1 MTARGAGTRLAL
13 VGVIGLLVSCG
24 GTSAPAQPTALAAT
38 ARPST
43 ALPVTTP
50 PTQTAA
56 PTTTTARTT
65 TPATLSPTV
74 VPTVAPTQAQ
84 ALNVAITQSVY
95 GAVAGTTLPGANCTA
110 QARLP
115 SGSMSTA
122 DGLAPT
128 RIADG
133 SGVLRWTYATRSNT
147 TKGTGTHTVTCT
159 LGGATRSTSAPF
171 TVQ

>member
-1 MTARGAGTRLAL
+1 MGIQQRLIPVL
-13 VGVIGLLVSCG
+13 VFGLVASCG
-24 GTSAPAQPTALAAT
+24 GAAAPAQPAALAAT
-38 ARPST
+38 ARAATTEPARTT
-43 ALPVTTP
+43 AAQRTTTP
-50 PTQTAA
+50 PTIA
-56 PTTTTARTT
+56 
-65 TPATLSPTV
+65 
-74 VPTVAPTQAQ
+74 PTVAPTIAPTQAQ
-84 ALNVAITQSVY
+84 TLTVAISQSVY
-95 GAVAGTTLPGANCTA
+95 GAVAATTLSGASCTA

-133 SGVLRWTYATRSNT
+133 SGAVRWTYATRSNT